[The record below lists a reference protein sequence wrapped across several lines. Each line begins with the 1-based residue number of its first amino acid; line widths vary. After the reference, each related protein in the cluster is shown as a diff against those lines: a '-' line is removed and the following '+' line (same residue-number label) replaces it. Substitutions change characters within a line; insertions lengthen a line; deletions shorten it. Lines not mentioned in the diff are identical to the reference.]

1 MSSSMHRQ
9 GDILLTAI
17 DRLPEGLTLRSG
29 NVIVMGE
36 ATGHAHRLQEG
47 RVLEDVQG
55 NLFLEVLIP
64 TQVVHQ
70 EHHSIEL
77 KPGCYQVTRQREYAP
92 GTPGSVRSIE
102 EEMEWEEETRRR
114 EEEMRRRE
122 YEMKWAGTRLV
133 RD

>member
-17 DRLPEGLTLRSG
+17 DQLPEGLTLRPG

-36 ATGHAHRLQEG
+36 ATGHAHRLQAG
-47 RVLEDVQG
+47 SVLEDAQG
-55 NLFLEVLIP
+55 HLFLEVPVP
-64 TQVVHQ
+64 TRVVHQ

-77 KPGCYQVTRQREYAP
+77 KPGCYQVTWQREYVP
-92 GTPGSVRSIE
+92 GTPGSVRSVE
-102 EEMEWEEETRRR
+102 AELEWEEETRRR
-114 EEEMRRRE
+114 ED
-122 YEMKWAGTRLV
+122 EMKWARTRLV